1 MNSESNIKKTSKS
14 KKKRGKKN
22 YSFTKVLKVIVI
34 VLVLIIF
41 IGSSVALGTAYA
53 WIKNAKP
60 LDYDEIF
67 NLNQTTYIVD
77 ENDKVIDKLHANENR
92 SMITLD
98 QIPEKLQDAFIA
110 IEDKRFYK
118 HHGIDIQR
126 IIGSAIE
133 DIKLGK
139 LAHGGSTIT
148 QQLIKNVYLTPAK
161 DFKRKIIEMYYAMQL
176 ERRFTKEQI
185 LEAYLNTIGL
195 GGNNIAGVKEAA
207 LYYFGKDVSDLSLA
221 ESAVIAGITKYPST
235 YSPYLNYE
243 NSMKRKNLI
252 LGEMLNQNMISK
264 DEYDRAIAE
273 EIKLAKVEKEVDTT
287 YFADMVI
294 NDVIQAL
301 QDKLGYTKE
310 EAQRKAFNGG
320 LKIISTIDTDM
331 QNIVEAAF
339 DNEKLFP
346 PSKEDE
352 NGILQ
357 PEAAVIII
365 DNKTGEIKA
374 IMGGRSAK
382 VRRGLNRATQS
393 LRQPGSAIKPLSVYA
408 PALDN
413 GYTIG
418 TVVDDA
424 PVTFGNY
431 SPRNYDRKFR
441 GLVTVREGI
450 KSSLNVVAVKIV
462 QDVGVERS
470 AEYLQKF
477 GLSTVEL
484 KDPKRN
490 DRNLPALA
498 LGGMTKG
505 VKPIEMAAAYNVF
518 PNKGIYIKPVSFI
531 KVMDKHGNVLI
542 DNKPEKHKV
551 ISEQVAY
558 LMINLMRNVV
568 QGGTGGN
575 AAIPKMPVAGK
586 TGTTTDSKDAWFVG
600 YTPYYT
606 AAAWIGHDD
615 PKPMNFTGGSY
626 PARLWKAIM
635 QEIHKD
641 LPTKDFQR
649 PDGLVTVDIC
659 TESGKRPSELCQLD
673 PRGSTIRSEIFIKG
687 TEPPIDSICDIHVIK
702 DICTESNSLASP
714 NCPSSLIQ
722 SKVFIQRPEPLN
734 PERSLPADY
743 IYEAPTEICDKN
755 HEIITDDDENNESD
769 SVNDN
774 VNNIENENSNN
785 SGKNNNNH

>member
-1 MNSESNIKKTSKS
+1 MNSESNIKKET
-14 KKKRGKKN
+14 KKRKKRN
-22 YSFTKVLKVIVI
+22 KKGNTFNKVLKII
-34 VLVLIIF
+34 IAVLLLIIF
-41 IGSSVALGTAYA
+41 IGSSIALGTAYA
-53 WIKNAKP
+53 WIKNANP

-67 NLNQTTYIVD
+67 DLNQTTYIVD
-77 ENDKVIDKLHANENR
+77 KNDKVIDKLHANENR
-92 SMITLD
+92 SMVTLE
-98 QIPEKLQDAFIA
+98 QIPDNLKNAFIA

-118 HHGIDIQR
+118 HNGIDIQR

-133 DIKLGK
+133 DIKIGK

-148 QQLIKNVYLTPAK
+148 QQLIKNVYLTPDK
-161 DFKRKIIEMYYAMQL
+161 KFKRKTIEAYYAMQL
-176 ERRFTKEQI
+176 ERQFTKEQI

-207 LYYFGKDVSDLSLA
+207 LYYFAKDVSDLSLA

-243 NSMKRKNLI
+243 NSMKRKNII

-264 DEYDRAIAE
+264 DEYEKAIAE
-273 EIKLAKVEKEVDTT
+273 EIKLAKLEKEVDTT

-294 NDVIQAL
+294 KDVIQIL
-301 QDKLGYTKE
+301 QEKLGYTKE
-310 EAQRKAFNGG
+310 EANRKVFNGG
-320 LKIISTIDTDM
+320 LRIVSTIDTDM
-331 QNIVEAAF
+331 QNIVETAF
-339 DNEKLFP
+339 SNDKLFP
-346 PSKEDE
+346 ASKEDE

-357 PEAAVIII
+357 PEAAAIII
-365 DNKTGEIKA
+365 DSKTGEIKA
-374 IMGGRSAK
+374 IMGGRSTK
-382 VRRGLNRATQS
+382 IRRGLNRATQS
-393 LRQPGSAIKPLSVYA
+393 LRQPGSSIKPLGVYA

-431 SPRNYDRKFR
+431 SPRNYDRSFR

-462 QDVGVERS
+462 QDVGIERS

-477 GLSTVEL
+477 GLTTVEL

-505 VKPIEMAAAYNVF
+505 VKPIEMAAAYSVF
-518 PNKGIYIKPVSFI
+518 PNKGVYIKPVSFT
-531 KVMDKHGNVLI
+531 KVLDRHGNILI
-542 DNKPEKHKV
+542 ENKPEKQKV

-558 LMINLMRNVV
+558 LMVNIMRNVV

-575 AAIPKMPVAGK
+575 AALPKMPVAGK

-606 AAAWIGHDD
+606 AAVWIGHDD

-641 LPTKDFQR
+641 LPAKEFER
-649 PDGLVTVDIC
+649 PEGFVTVDIC

-673 PRGSTIRSEIFIKG
+673 PRGATIRSEIFIKG
-687 TEPPIDSICDIHVIK
+687 TEPPVDSICDVHVIK
-702 DICTESNSLASP
+702 DVCTESNSLASP
-714 NCPSSLIQ
+714 NCPPSLIQ

-734 PERSLPADY
+734 PEGPLPADY
-743 IYEAPTEICDKN
+743 MYEAPTEICDKN
-755 HEIITDDDENNESD
+755 HQIINDNNNGNTEPESD
-769 SVNDN
+769 NLNSIVNETPNNSNKNDN
-774 VNNIENENSNN
+774 TQ
-785 SGKNNNNH
+785 